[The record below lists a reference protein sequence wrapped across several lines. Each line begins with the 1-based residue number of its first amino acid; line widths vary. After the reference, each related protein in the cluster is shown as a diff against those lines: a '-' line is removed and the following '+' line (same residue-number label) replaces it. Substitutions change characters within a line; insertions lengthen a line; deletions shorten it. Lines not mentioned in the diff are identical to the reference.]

1 MLATIDPARQER
13 GYAASAYYLPVRS
26 RPNLHVITEATVTK
40 VLLDSLDG
48 EWVATAV
55 RVRHKG
61 EEMDITAAREVILS
75 AGSIQSPQILE
86 LSGIGRRD
94 ILEAA
99 GVEVHVHNANV
110 GENLQDHISMPVP
123 IASLERADFSQ

>member
-1 MLATIDPARQER
+1 MLATIDPDRQER
-13 GYAASAYYLPVRS
+13 SYAASAYYLPVRS
-26 RPNLHVITEATVTK
+26 RSNLHVLTEATVTK
-40 VLLDSLDG
+40 VLLDSRDG
-48 EWVATAV
+48 ELVATGV
-55 RVRHKG
+55 RVRHKE

-110 GENLQDHISMPVP
+110 GENLQDHMSR
-123 IASLERADFSQ
+123 SLLMAR